1 MIEISGHF
9 GTEPNL
15 QTVRVR
21 FQGTI
26 EGIAPSSIKFY
37 EESGIGYLTFRVP
50 SDAESGPVEIFSEN
64 HAPGN
69 VQSTLEVLPEM
80 PPLQQG
86 AWVSRAD
93 LGWGKLE
100 WVTGACTFT
109 IGSKAYIVGGAS
121 IGVFGGEDLGTTNLW
136 EYDPAYNA
144 WRPLASFPAG
154 NLSYAVAFSINGVG
168 YVGTGRDKD
177 GNGRRDFHAYDPETD
192 SWERKADLPG
202 EGRVHAVGFAT
213 SGNGYIGSGINDEQ
227 ALDDFYKY
235 SPISD
240 SWSAIQPNPSAR
252 TKAYSF
258 VIDGKG
264 FVGGGTNSNR
274 LYDLHM
280 LDTETD
286 TWILKK
292 GWVGDSGGINH
303 VFTSGAATFTI
314 GESAYVGLGYDHR
327 NSIPFFSTQAVVKY
341 SIKTDSWEYFIP
353 FEGSS
358 RTHAIGFAVDGVGY
372 FGLGR
377 AIWLN
382 NTYRDV
388 WV

>member
-353 FEGSS
+353 FEGPS